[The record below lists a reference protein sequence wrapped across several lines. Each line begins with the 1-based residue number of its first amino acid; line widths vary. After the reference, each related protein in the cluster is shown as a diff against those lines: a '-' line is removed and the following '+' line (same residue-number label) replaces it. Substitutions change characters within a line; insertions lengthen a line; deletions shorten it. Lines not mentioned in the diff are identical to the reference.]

1 MQSIFVNS
9 SCGAA
14 SSNSCRFSLGYIGG
28 VKRKHDPLVNTEN
41 SGNRVGSY
49 THQSAMMCLHRPL
62 EMCVCFDVWCFA
74 KGGNVFFFL
83 AADAIAVHMR
93 ITLNF
98 WGNIFE
104 QEVSCG
110 QPSIRLSPQW
120 WPSDEITDGK
130 RKCRFICRETH
141 SAPCWWKHCVLFII
155 TVATDPLI
163 PATAC

>member
-98 WGNIFE
+98 WGNI
-104 QEVSCG
+104 
-110 QPSIRLSPQW
+110 LSRRWAVGSLPL
-120 WPSDEITDGK
+120 D
-130 RKCRFICRETH
+130 
-141 SAPCWWKHCVLFII
+141 SAPSGGHQTRSPTVKENVVLYVEKHTQPPVDEN
-155 TVATDPLI
+155 TVFYSL
-163 PATAC
+163 